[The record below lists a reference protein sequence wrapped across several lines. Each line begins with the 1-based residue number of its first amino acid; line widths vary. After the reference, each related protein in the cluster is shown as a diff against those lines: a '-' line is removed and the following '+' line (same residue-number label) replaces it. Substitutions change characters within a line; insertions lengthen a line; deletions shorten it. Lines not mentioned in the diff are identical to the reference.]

1 MSIALYLRELR
12 RGAFPTFVIGAI
24 LALYIVSV
32 VHMYDPAIARNLG
45 TIVDTMP
52 DVFAA
57 FGMSNAATTMTV
69 FLVNYLY
76 GFLLTWVPLLLVMMT
91 VNRMV
96 VRPVEGGSLSYLLST
111 PTSRLRIAA
120 TFVEILLTVLAVT
133 MALIVVVQVVCA
145 ESQFPGELDRAGLL
159 RASVGLLCL
168 WVFMAG
174 LGFASACCF
183 RDARVALWAGGG
195 AFLLMLLAKMVSQV
209 GKGLELLQDANP
221 IGLFDPYELVAASGD
236 AAWHA
241 AVLAVAGVVLLAVGV
256 AVFCRR
262 DFDV

>member
-1 MSIALYLRELR
+1 MSIALYLRELH

-96 VRPVEGGSLSYLLST
+96 VRAVEGGSLSYLLST

-120 TFVEILLTVLAVT
+120 TFVAILLTVLAVT

-145 ESQFPGELDRAGLL
+145 ES
-159 RASVGLLCL
+159 
-168 WVFMAG
+168 
-174 LGFASACCF
+174 
-183 RDARVALWAGGG
+183 
-195 AFLLMLLAKMVSQV
+195 
-209 GKGLELLQDANP
+209 
-221 IGLFDPYELVAASGD
+221 
-236 AAWHA
+236 
-241 AVLAVAGVVLLAVGV
+241 
-256 AVFCRR
+256 
-262 DFDV
+262 

>member
-1 MSIALYLRELR
+1 MPL
-12 RGAFPTFVIGAI
+12 
-24 LALYIVSV
+24 
-32 VHMYDPAIARNLG
+32 PAVASSPI
-45 TIVDTMP
+45 
-52 DVFAA
+52 
-57 FGMSNAATTMTV
+57 
-69 FLVNYLY
+69 
-76 GFLLTWVPLLLVMMT
+76 
-91 VNRMV
+91 
-96 VRPVEGGSLSYLLST
+96 
-111 PTSRLRIAA
+111 SRLRIAA

-174 LGFASACCF
+174 LCFASACCF

-195 AFLLMLLAKMVSQV
+195 AFLLMLLAKMVPQV

-221 IGLFDPYELVAASGD
+221 IGLFAPYELVAASGD